1 MRITKDK
8 LLYLVKQNIQEM
20 AMDFDGP
27 ERPGG
32 DVERDLQRGDTPLS
46 IVPTPETN
54 RADQNFLEL
63 LASERYREVVSKVRQ
78 MTNYQGP
85 ISGQNIGPL
94 STMMMNAH
102 YRIMEL
108 ESAHKVA
115 LQDLAVEVVV
125 KEMGLP
131 ENYRDYINFVVEL
144 NEPST
149 EGFKMGGQISPPK
162 KDSPQLNDDEFSD
175 EEIANIT
182 PENREIEMELF
193 QDIQNVDTTEEL
205 EESKLRLIKAIIQG
219 SSKKGHWMYQLLGQR
234 IREITGSDELFN
246 LYGIMMSVNDLNYWQ
261 FAAGQLT
268 VAMRN
273 SVAGRVDVVRP
284 TQGQDDEEP
293 LNMGGGDEDEEDN
306 EEDFDDEMNQNR
318 EDKIDPTKTNIIVN
332 GVNFPVLIHECMKG
346 IMKMIAIQG
355 QPEKQMYKKVRDK
368 QELMEYEI
376 WDLRLGPAIW
386 RRLYQAFPE
395 EVLEENNREL
405 QNFVM
410 GEIFAL
416 PAKKFLVLMK
426 EVMGE
431 TPRGKRLIAL
441 IYDGVVKML
450 NDEDYEEAI
459 QRYENE
465 LDGFANSTNDDQLI
479 GELNDIFGDKGF
491 TLTKDDLDDEE
502 ESDEDFL
509 NQFK

>member
-27 ERPGG
+27 ERPSS
-32 DVERDLQRGDTPLS
+32 DVESNLQRGDTPLS

-78 MTNYQGP
+78 MTNYQGR
-85 ISGQNIGPL
+85 ITGTDVGPL
-94 STMMMNAH
+94 TSMMLSAH
-102 YRIMEL
+102 EDIMRL

-144 NEPST
+144 KTPGT
-149 EGFKMGGQISPPK
+149 EGFKTGGQISPPK
-162 KDSPQLNDDEFSD
+162 KDSPQLNDDEFTD

-182 PENREIEMELF
+182 PENREVEMELF

-268 VAMRN
+268 MAMRH

-293 LNMGGGDEDEEDN
+293 LNMGDEEGDDDG
-306 EEDFDDEMNQNR
+306 EDFDDEMNQNR
-318 EDKIDPTKTNIIVN
+318 ADKLDPTKTNIIVA

-346 IMKMIAIQG
+346 VMKMIAIQG
-355 QPEKQMYKKVRDK
+355 QPEKQMYKKVREK

-465 LDGFANSTNDDQLI
+465 LDSFADSTNDDQLLD
-479 GELNDIFGDKGF
+479 ELNGIFGEKGF
-491 TLTKDDLDDEE
+491 TLTKDDLKDDEE

-509 NQFK
+509 NQFR